1 MSKRL
6 DEIKSELDHYLGRR
20 LMLKANSGRRK
31 TIERSGVL
39 AETYRSVFVVQ
50 LDQQEDIE
58 QRVSYSYADVLT
70 ETVELTFYD
79 EPGDDLML
87 GEQSV

>member
-6 DEIKSELDHYLGRR
+6 DEIKSELDHHLGQR

-31 TIERSGVL
+31 TVEQSGVL

-50 LDQQEDIE
+50 LINKKMRCNVYLIVMQM
-58 QRVSYSYADVLT
+58 
-70 ETVELTFYD
+70 F
-79 EPGDDLML
+79 
-87 GEQSV
+87 